1 MSEPKLIHQKIATI
15 QKEVGAIPKNGRGP
29 ANKGSFEFIKA
40 EDVLNKIHELLVRES
55 VIVIPTI
62 RHSKH
67 EVVREKDRGYIYAAI
82 EVEYE
87 YVAVEDGSSIT
98 TSSVGEGSDIGSDT
112 ATRKAAT
119 QALKISHLH
128 MFTIPTSELDD
139 SGDYL
144 NTETGEVGAEPKQN
158 RAVAA
163 AQKQVTAT
171 GQDNITKLRAQVKK
185 EGERL
190 GLDGPAINAR
200 GVAVDPDFYASP
212 EHLTTLLGILKSEK

>member
-1 MSEPKLIHQKIATI
+1 MSEPKLIHKKIATI

-40 EDVLNKIHELLVRES
+40 EDVLNKIHELLVREE
-55 VIVIPTI
+55 VIVVPTI
-62 RHSKH
+62 THSKH
-67 EVVREKDRGYIYAAI
+67 EVVREKDRGYLYAT
-82 EVEYE
+82 VSVQYE
-87 YVAVEDGSSIT
+87 YIAVEDGSSIV

-139 SGDYL
+139 GGDYGV
-144 NTETGEVGAEPKQN
+144 NPSTGEVKEPKQN
-158 RAVAA
+158 RAVATA
-163 AQKQVTAT
+163 AKEHAAPTQ
-171 GQDNITKLRAQVKK
+171 NITKLRAEVKK

-190 GLDGPAINAR
+190 GLNGTEINAE
-200 GVAVDPDFYASP
+200 GVKIEEDFFNNVAS
-212 EHLTTLLGILKSEK
+212 LSKLLDILKERKE